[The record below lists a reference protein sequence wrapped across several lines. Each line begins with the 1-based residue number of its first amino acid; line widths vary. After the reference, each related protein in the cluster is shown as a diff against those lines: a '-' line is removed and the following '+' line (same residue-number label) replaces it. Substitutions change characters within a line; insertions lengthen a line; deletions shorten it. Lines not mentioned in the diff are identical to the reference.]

1 MNFFFVRDY
10 LDRYRFFSSE
20 PQRDIS
26 IPASRT
32 KRAWELAQKKLTVL
46 PPRILRQEQAFI
58 RILKIADETVKIH
71 HSGLQPE
78 KRIRLR
84 FSLFLHKQRTK
95 HILVLI
101 GETLLLPLSGLAA
114 LLPGPNVAFAALA
127 LLMITHWRALQGIN
141 RLAKKK
147 HEFPA
152 APLFAEWESACG
164 QAPREQLA
172 AALKKIEDE
181 YHLSQLNRIL
191 WKKEASSRGVKG
203 PAG

>member
-1 MNFFFVRDY
+1 MEFYFVRDH
-10 LDRYRFFSSE
+10 REKYRFFSSE
-20 PQRDIS
+20 PEKNIS

-32 KRAWELAQKKLTVL
+32 KRAWELAQKKLTLL

-58 RILKIADETVKIH
+58 HILKAEGEAVSIR
-71 HSGLQPE
+71 HSGLRSE

-84 FSLFLHKQRTK
+84 FSLFLVKQRSK

-141 RLAKKK
+141 RLARKKLD
-147 HEFPA
+147 FPV
-152 APLFAEWESACG
+152 APLFADWEKACSRA
-164 QAPREQLA
+164 QKESYIEI
-172 AALKKIEDE
+172 LKRIETE
-181 YHLSQLNRIL
+181 YRLSHVNKIL
-191 WKKEASSRGVKG
+191 WK
-203 PAG
+203 